1 MGELKDKAAG
11 YANEVAGKVKSA
23 IGNATDDADLKAKGA
38 VQQAKGEVQK
48 ASGAVKGAM
57 GDKI

>member
-11 YANEVAGKVKSA
+11 YANEAAGKVKSA
-23 IGNATDDADLKAKGA
+23 IGNATDDADLKAKG
-38 VQQAKGEVQK
+38 EVQK